1 MKRLKSAASGV
12 TVIEVLFSM
21 GVILIGLLGVVALI
35 PVAGRDAREAVRLDA
50 AFRLADAVA
59 SELRARELRS
69 LEGLVYLDI
78 DPANDDGLSPLRVI
92 NDPAP
97 QPDLGDNTEF
107 GQVGMRVLSNVIIRP
122 SKRQGNMR
130 LFGAPLDSPGFVM
143 SFASGLPPAM
153 ANTYRVTP
161 LASFCLDPDFLS
173 KNSVGNLGGTRNAY
187 QPSRFPYYSE
197 WYLGMNSPSIP
208 LSNIGSTPPVPRM
221 YRVGVG
227 GSGVF
232 LQGQVAEALTRSD
245 AALMMYRPQDKSVPA
260 SQVLRNL
267 DFAGSTAGARLGP
280 GRYTWIATITP
291 PLIPS
296 NHYHCTV
303 VIIESREVIAGLYNV
318 GNTPGNP
325 SAKTNPS
332 SERVFWVTDPVQLGS
347 TIEVTAHGPVTVDD
361 SIRPGEWVMLSRQ
374 RYLTDG
380 GGPAGMPIRPL
391 PTIPAEHRWYRVQR
405 VLPTEPAEPIAPFT
419 GGVAEVWRRTVVLE
433 GPQWQFGTENN
444 NSSPDPSVALAD
456 DTFMTVV
463 SGAVAI
469 KEFTLDLPF

>member
-1 MKRLKSAASGV
+1 MIRCKHPSSGV

-59 SELRARELRS
+59 SELQARELRS

-78 DPANDDGLSPLRVI
+78 DPENDDGLSPLRVI
-92 NDPAP
+92 NNPAP
-97 QPDLGDNTEF
+97 QPDPGGNTEF
-107 GQVGMRVLSNVIIRP
+107 GQVGMRALSNVIIRP

-130 LFGAPLDSPGFVM
+130 QFGAPLDSPGFVM
-143 SFASGLPPAM
+143 SFVSGLPPAM

-173 KNSVGNLGGTRNAY
+173 KNSVGNLGETRNAY
-187 QPSRFPYYSE
+187 QPSRFSYYSE
-197 WYLGMNSPSIP
+197 WYLGLEPPSNP
-208 LSNIGSTPPVPRM
+208 FSGVGSTPPIPRM

-227 GSGVF
+227 GMGSFV
-232 LQGQVAEALTRSD
+232 QAQIAEALTRSD

-260 SQVLRNL
+260 SQVLRNM
-267 DFAGSTAGARLGP
+267 DFAGITAGARLGS

-303 VIIESREVIAGLYNV
+303 VVIESREVVAGLYNV

-332 SERVFWVTDPVQLGS
+332 SERVFWVSDPVQLGS
-347 TIEVTAHGPVTVDD
+347 TIEVTAYGPATVDD

-374 RYLTDG
+374 RYALAVSG
-380 GGPAGMPIRPL
+380 VPERPL
-391 PTIPAEHRWYRVQR
+391 PAIPAEHRWYRVQR
-405 VLPTEPAEPIAPFT
+405 VMPTEPALPIAPFT
-419 GGVAEVWRRTVVLE
+419 GGVPDVWQRTVVLE
-433 GPQWQFGTENN
+433 GPQWQFGNQNN
-444 NSSPDPSVALAD
+444 AAPGSPPQVLAD